1 MWFLRKT
8 LKFIILFFMVWIYL
22 LELLWKMLGKVEN
35 WILPFLDKLMWEKW
49 RLQEVV
55 GNDLTD

>member
-1 MWFLRKT
+1 
-8 LKFIILFFMVWIYL
+8 
-22 LELLWKMLGKVEN
+22 MLGEVGN

-55 GNDLTD
+55 GDDLTD